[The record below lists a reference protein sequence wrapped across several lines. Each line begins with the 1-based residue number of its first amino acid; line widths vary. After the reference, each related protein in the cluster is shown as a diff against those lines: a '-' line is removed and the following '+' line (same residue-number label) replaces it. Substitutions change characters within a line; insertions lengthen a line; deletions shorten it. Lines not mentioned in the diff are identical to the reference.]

1 MLFEPVAKTGAPELD
16 GLIRNES
23 FQDIAERFQFGA
35 PSSHQIANF
44 DKRSDGELL
53 ETVSQ
58 SPSSLE
64 RERAMWE
71 YAHRNKGEAMSA
83 LVSHLRAEPDAAVR
97 WNLLWLAVKHGG
109 PEAVSI
115 LTEARSDDNAE
126 VRDWASLFLQELT
139 GEEFPLI
146 YTALEY
152 ENDRTFDQTLPLQI
166 AGFADV
172 NVPGI
177 GWVQARLSPK
187 WFESI
192 QGRVMACTNTDTY
205 MTDLVIEKELA
216 GYHDDGSNHYE
227 VFMFRGA
234 SYEVS
239 ETVTQHVYESNTV
252 RPFYKSGRVKE
263 GTPVMTPV
271 ALSRAA
277 GTERLRP
284 KHMKGMAWEASDGQD
299 SPRGQRLRDVGV
311 FRSVRGRFWG
321 WAHTDISRYLETGEI
336 QAGTVQLA
344 STADPEVGPMANT
357 VLYGT
362 FRGKLGDLNGDGKLN
377 VNLIPCHGTVN
388 AELDLDLDGIADA
401 DPRVPRA

>member
-1 MLFEPVAKTGAPELD
+1 MLHEPEVRAGVSDLD
-16 GLIRNES
+16 GLITNQS
-23 FQDIAERFQFGA
+23 YQDIAERFQFGA
-35 PSSHQIANF
+35 PSTSQLADF
-44 DKRSDGELL
+44 DKRSDGALL
-53 ETVSQ
+53 ETAAQ

-64 RERAMWE
+64 RERALWE
-71 YAHRNKGEAMSA
+71 YAHRNQGASIAA
-83 LVSHLRAEPDAAVR
+83 LAKHLRVETDPSVR

-109 PEAVSI
+109 AEAISV
-115 LTEARSDDNAE
+115 LTEARSDENSE

-139 GEEFPLI
+139 GEQFPLV
-146 YTALEY
+146 YSQLEY
-152 ENDRTFDQTLPLQI
+152 ENDRIFDQTLPLQI

-172 NVPGI
+172 NVPGL
-177 GWVQARLSPK
+177 GWVQARMSPK
-187 WFESI
+187 WFDSLL
-192 QGRVMACTNTDTY
+192 GRVMACTNTDTY
-205 MTDLVIEKELA
+205 LTDLVIEKELA
-216 GYHDDGSNHYE
+216 GYHDDGSAHYE
-227 VFMFRGA
+227 TFLFRGA

-252 RPFYKSGRVKE
+252 RPFYKSGKVKE

-284 KHMKGMAWEASDGQD
+284 KHMTGMAWESSDGVEGE
-299 SPRGQRLRDVGV
+299 RGQRLRDVGV

-321 WAHTDISRYLETGEI
+321 WAHTDINRYLEAGEI
-336 QAGTVQLA
+336 APGTVQLV
-344 STADPEVGPMANT
+344 STASPEVGQMANT

-388 AELDLDLDGIADA
+388 GELDLDCDGVADA